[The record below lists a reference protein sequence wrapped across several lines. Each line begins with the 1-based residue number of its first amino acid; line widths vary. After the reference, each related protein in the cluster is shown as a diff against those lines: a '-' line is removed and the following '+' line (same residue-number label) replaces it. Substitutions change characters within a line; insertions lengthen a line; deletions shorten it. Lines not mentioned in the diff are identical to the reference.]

1 MVLEVLLLTQ
11 VCLLQGNDG
20 LGDDVD
26 AEAQV
31 VLNELIMLTETE
43 DNTDGRHQSDATEW
57 GKTSFTSISNLWW
70 SLPSCNN
77 LHQQTSCCFCSC
89 H

>member
-1 MVLEVLLLTQ
+1 MCP
-11 VCLLQGNDG
+11 CLLQGNDG

-57 GKTSFTSISNLWW
+57 GKISHISISTFENLVLRIYAV
-70 SLPSCNN
+70 SSKPAVFLQFSPFK
-77 LHQQTSCCFCSC
+77 TYTM
-89 H
+89 